1 MITEIKNLLKIKS
14 NIEQQLLLKNKEKNI
29 RIQQIQYIKRAIKNK
44 AKLNK
49 KLKKNQK
56 KIQNGN
62 K

>member
-1 MITEIKNLLKIKS
+1 MITEIKNLLQIKS